1 MFFIILRNPLL
12 VLLKPIRKVWNE
24 SNLLTPIVGSNVDKI
39 SSFLIKFGRLID
51 TKLQLISG

>member
-39 SSFLIKFGRLID
+39 SSFLIKFGRLS
-51 TKLQLISG
+51 L